1 MAMKGIVLAGGAG
14 TRLHPLTLAACK
26 QLLPVYDKPLI
37 YYPLTT
43 LMLAGIRDILII
55 TTPQDA
61 DTFRHLLGDG
71 SQWGLS
77 LSYAV
82 QPRPEGIAQAFVI
95 GADFI
100 GNDPCALVLGDNLFF
115 GHGLSGQVSAAA
127 RHVDGATIFA
137 CQVEDPERYGVLSF
151 DAAGRPAA
159 IEEKP
164 EKPAS
169 RWAVTGLY
177 FYDSEVVDI
186 ARSIGPSARGELEI
200 THVNAIYLERGRLQA
215 IKLGRGYAWFD
226 TGTHDSLLDAGNFV
240 RTIEKRQGLKIA
252 CPEEIAF
259 MSGFIDRA
267 ALERLISERYRK
279 TPYGRYLRRLLSE
292 T

>member
-14 TRLHPLTLAACK
+14 TRLHPVTLATSK

-55 TTPQDA
+55 TTPHDA
-61 DTFRHLLGDG
+61 DAFRHLLGDG
-71 SQWGLS
+71 SQWGID

-82 QPRPEGIAQAFVI
+82 QPRPEGIAQAFLI
-95 GADFI
+95 AADFI

-115 GHGLSGQVSAAA
+115 GHGLPQRVSAAA
-127 RHVDGATIFA
+127 REVTGATVFA

-151 DAAGRPAA
+151 DAAGRPVA

-164 EKPAS
+164 ANPDS

-177 FYDSEVVDI
+177 FYDNTVVEV
-186 ARSIGPSARGELEI
+186 ARSIKPSRRGELEI
-200 THVNAIYLERGRLQA
+200 THVNAVYLERGRLEVV
-215 IKLGRGYAWFD
+215 KLGRGYAWFD

-240 RTIEKRQGLKIA
+240 RTIEKRQGQKIA

-259 MSGFIDRA
+259 MNGFIDAA
-267 ALERLISERYRK
+267 ALERLIAERYEK
-279 TPYGRYLRRLLSE
+279 TPYGTYLQRLLAE
-292 T
+292 A